1 VRERPDRDDPMNE
14 LLKVELPARLEPG
27 SPACLDA
34 ETLAAW
40 VDGTLSDRELAQV
53 EAHVA
58 DCARCQAI
66 AAGVADMASDVT
78 GDRAAGPA
86 GAKHPAAGAGWPLRW
101 LAPIAAA
108 AAVALIWI
116 ALPDRSSDPTGAATA
131 VARLEQ
137 TDELAAEPAA
147 ASPTASQEV
156 LESPAAPA
164 ESPNSD
170 ASSDSAA
177 PIGQMARAEVA
188 VREAPTEA
196 SPIPAAPPAPA
207 AARPA
212 GTETAAGV
220 ASGSEERTAVAE
232 RGDVQAAAGRLP
244 SPAEQEAV
252 DARFANQGLA
262 GRGGGGRGV
271 AYRPED
277 DRETNF
283 IIVAKR
289 EEDRQEQAPLARSAV
304 ADSPDN
310 GQSVMWRVQRGIV
323 EHSVDSGGTWAQVT
337 LPVSTRLNAGSA
349 PSPDVCWLV
358 GDGGV
363 VLRTIDGTDFEQI
376 GFPRSATLVS
386 VEADDANRAR
396 VTTDTGTVFTTDDG
410 GRTWEQD

>member
-1 VRERPDRDDPMNE
+1 MNE

-66 AAGVADMASDVT
+66 AAGVADMALDVAR
-78 GDRAAGPA
+78 DRAAAPA
-86 GAKHPAAGAGWPLRW
+86 RAGHPTARGGWPLRW

-116 ALPDRSSDPTGAATA
+116 ALPDRGSEPTGAATA

-137 TDELAAEPAA
+137 ADELAPEPAA
-147 ASPTASQEV
+147 ANPTASQEG
-156 LESPAAPA
+156 LESPTAPA
-164 ESPNSD
+164 ESPNRD
-170 ASSDSAA
+170 TNSDSAA

-188 VREAPTEA
+188 VREAPAEA
-196 SPIPAAPPAPA
+196 SPVPAAPPAQAA
-207 AARPA
+207 AAR
-212 GTETAAGV
+212 
-220 ASGSEERTAVAE
+220 R
-232 RGDVQAAAGRLP
+232 P
-244 SPAEQEAV
+244 SPAEAEAV
-252 DARFANQGLA
+252 DELRANANEGIA
-262 GRGGGGRGV
+262 GRTGV
-271 AYRPED
+271 VTYRPED
-277 DRETNF
+277 ERQENF
-283 IIVAKR
+283 IIVARR
-289 EEDRQEQAPLARSAV
+289 EPDLPEDARLARSAV
-304 ADSPDN
+304 ADSADG
-310 GQSVMWRVQRGIV
+310 GQSAMWRVESGAV
-323 EHSVDSGGTWAQVT
+323 ERSADGGNTWTPVT
-337 LPVSTRLNAGSA
+337 VPISTRLNAGSA